1 MLSGGKHKNQ
11 PEIPKISESL
21 VRLQGL
27 TKCLTVPLSDN
38 VYIRSGEYHP
48 WVEYQ
53 VSEGTA
59 IGIRVFANAEVTIQR
74 CFLSKGTEFPCH
86 QHAEH
91 EHLRILS
98 GAWEYREDGRTITLL
113 PGDGIYVV
121 PETPHSG
128 AALENT
134 WILGISIPPMEGYP

>member
-48 WVEYQ
+48 WVEMGFMSCQ
-53 VSEGTA
+53 KPL
-59 IGIRVFANAEVTIQR
+59 IR
-74 CFLSKGTEFPCH
+74 G
-86 QHAEH
+86 
-91 EHLRILS
+91 LR
-98 GAWEYREDGRTITLL
+98 
-113 PGDGIYVV
+113 
-121 PETPHSG
+121 
-128 AALENT
+128 
-134 WILGISIPPMEGYP
+134 